1 MKATVCCGLL
11 MVTCC
16 DPFTAM
22 NITIWVGISVELVPN
37 WQALPR
43 TFVMRI
49 TRVLVVPGAS
59 IGTPSQVTEFT
70 PNCRPEYT
78 VGVPGIV
85 SYGVP
90 APSPTIGQALPCGVH
105 STCGGGE
112 PCGTNTVLSGTRAAS
127 GGSGSSII
135 SVASDRLPAP
145 MRRLVTL
152 VFKKICTLDSGTAPP
167 RTEGFP
173 PVQFRNKSPTS
184 SVMPSARMMGG
195 TLAFALHQNAGLT
208 ACAFAGAVPR
218 LSRMAA
224 TASPKNHLRRYAISF
239 SF

>member
-49 TRVLVVPGAS
+49 TRVLTDPGAS

-70 PNCRPEYT
+70 ASCRPVYT
-78 VGVPGIV
+78 VGVPAMV

-90 APSPTIGQALPCGVH
+90 LPSPVVTNEHGLPCGVH
-105 STCGGGE
+105 STWGGGV
-112 PCGTNTVLSGTRAAS
+112 PCGLNTVLSGTHVVWS
-127 GGSGSSII
+127 PGSGSSIM
-135 SVASDRLPAP
+135 SVASDRLPVLLT
-145 MRRLVTL
+145 MRLVTL
-152 VFKKICTLDSGTAPP
+152 SFKKLLI
-167 RTEGFP
+167 
-173 PVQFRNKSPTS
+173 
-184 SVMPSARMMGG
+184 
-195 TLAFALHQNAGLT
+195 FA
-208 ACAFAGAVPR
+208 
-218 LSRMAA
+218 
-224 TASPKNHLRRYAISF
+224 
-239 SF
+239 